1 MCIVYLS
8 LLALCCLPA
17 VAAISPIVP
26 GRVGRQASC
35 PNRPC
40 LLQQLWTSPHLSS
53 LLLLKLLPLLL
64 LLLNINPAAAGQ
76 AIKEIER
83 KKGVRFQKK
92 SHHVTDKGI
101 EPWTQRGFPS
111 VWLASWVME
120 LSSQG
125 YSTAC
130 IKNMGS
136 ALRGFSYRFRRL
148 MRRG

>member
-1 MCIVYLS
+1 MCIVHLS
-8 LLALCCLPA
+8 LLALSCLPA

-53 LLLLKLLPLLL
+53 LLLLKPLPLL
-64 LLLNINPAAAGQ
+64 LLLNINPTAAGQ

-92 SHHVTDKGI
+92 SHHVTDNGM
-101 EPWTQRGFPS
+101 EPWTQRGYPT
-111 VWLASWVME
+111 VWLA
-120 LSSQG
+120 G
-125 YSTAC
+125 
-130 IKNMGS
+130 
-136 ALRGFSYRFRRL
+136 
-148 MRRG
+148 